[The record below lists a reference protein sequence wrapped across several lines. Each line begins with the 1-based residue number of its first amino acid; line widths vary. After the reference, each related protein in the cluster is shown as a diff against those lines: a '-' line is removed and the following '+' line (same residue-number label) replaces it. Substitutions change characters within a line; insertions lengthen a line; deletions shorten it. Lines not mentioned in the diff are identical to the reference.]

1 MRRIDSY
8 MEFINEEFFKKMFNK
23 KKSKTSKKSRL
34 DSCLFNI
41 LEFLKENGVNDW
53 NDFINMSQFDRQV
66 VDQIID
72 HEVKNFEELKEIK
85 FLLKLEL
92 ADVRQLR
99 EFLSEYEETE
109 EYEKCAQIVK
119 KISSK

>member
-23 KKSKTSKKSRL
+23 KKPKTSKKSRL